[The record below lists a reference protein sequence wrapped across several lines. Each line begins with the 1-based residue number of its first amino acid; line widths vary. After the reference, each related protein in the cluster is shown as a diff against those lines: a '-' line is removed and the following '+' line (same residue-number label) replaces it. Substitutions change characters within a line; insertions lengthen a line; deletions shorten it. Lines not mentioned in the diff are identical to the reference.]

1 MIKYIA
7 FYSRSV
13 LAFSCSGH
21 GKLFLQHRIWL
32 AWNVDTSSVP
42 PVGLITLLPK
52 SWTRAWD
59 KPFHVPPMVVIY
71 LLMMPQSCKSLSQTC
86 YHQNFVLVYD
96 IWFTLDLDLL
106 GHLSLIIS
114 LWVLNVGVFLKQSC
128 VSLRCSWLHVV
139 RMSIYYEDLRVV
151 VQSSQNSL
159 YMLILI

>member
-1 MIKYIA
+1 MIKYFA
-7 FYSRSV
+7 YYSRSV
-13 LAFSCSGH
+13 LALSCPGH
-21 GKLFLQHRIWL
+21 GKLFLQHRIWP

-71 LLMMPQSCKSLSQTC
+71 LLMMPQSCKLLNQTC
-86 YHQNFVLVYD
+86 HQQNFVLVYD
-96 IWFTLDLDLL
+96 TWFALDLDLL

-139 RMSIYYEDLRVV
+139 KMSIYYEDLRVV

-159 YMLILI
+159 YMLIWI